1 MREDFDCRLPGSDIG
16 LSSPDMLSSLDN
28 TPSLSVANNEIVME
42 SNNSS
47 TF

>member
-1 MREDFDCRLPGSDIG
+1 MREDFGCRLPGSDIG

-28 TPSLSVANNEIVME
+28 TPSLSVVNNEIIME